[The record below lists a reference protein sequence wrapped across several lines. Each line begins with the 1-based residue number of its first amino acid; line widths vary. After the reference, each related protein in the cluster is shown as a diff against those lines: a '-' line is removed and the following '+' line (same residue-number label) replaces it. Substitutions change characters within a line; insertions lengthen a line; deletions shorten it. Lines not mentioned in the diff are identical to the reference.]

1 MAITIDISSG
11 RIDEGETKTLNVTP
25 LDENGDALVPT
36 TLTAVFTPPT
46 GTETTKNIGDFTL
59 VSGVYSVNF
68 TFNVAGLWKIVVT
81 AVDGLSNTE
90 IESGN
95 VRVHAI

>member
-1 MAITIDISSG
+1 MAITVDISSG
-11 RIDEGETKTLNVTP
+11 RIDVGETKTLKVTP

-46 GTETTKNIGDFTL
+46 GDATTKNKPDFAL
-59 VSGVYSVNF
+59 ASGVYSVNF
-68 TFNVAGLWKIVVT
+68 TFGVAGPWKVVVT

-90 IESGN
+90 IESGTI
-95 VRVHAI
+95 RVHTV